1 MSRAKS
7 LALAAAAEP
16 AWRWESSRGVWS
28 LPVVVRLGVVVR
40 LEHED
45 GWSVVIADVD
55 GDQVVR
61 RRIALA
67 LGGFAEHKALGR
79 LLWRRLQRVSIDA
92 VGLIPW

>member
-7 LALAAAAEP
+7 LAAAAP
-16 AWRWESSRGVWS
+16 AWRFESARGVWS
-28 LPVVVRLGVVVR
+28 LPVVVRLDVVVR

-61 RRIALA
+61 RRIGLA
-67 LGGFAEHKALGR
+67 LGGFAEHKALGL
-79 LLWRRLQRVSIDA
+79 LLWRRLQRVPIED
-92 VGLIPW
+92 VGLIQW